1 MAAHPELMS
10 FQTVPFI
17 GSQVEKPRLDKLEW
31 HRFPLRQFAEV
42 SIASGQQ
49 MESVWRQLRLS
60 DLHTRPG
67 RLLSRRLDQAW
78 SVESVGLLA
87 FTL

>member
-1 MAAHPELMS
+1 M
-10 FQTVPFI
+10 
-17 GSQVEKPRLDKLEW
+17 DKLEW

-67 RLLSRRLDQAW
+67 SLLSRGLDEAW
-78 SVESVGLLA
+78 GVKSVGLLA
-87 FTL
+87 IEL